1 MSQSSEL
8 MRKYCDIIAVQEGVV
23 RKAIKNMVDK
33 PTGNIPGERA
43 AGVAGAGVGLGLNA
57 ALLSNLPTS
66 GNSTNKAVSVPTNQ
80 TDLVQQRTGVDLG
93 NDQAGGGRG
102 TQGMDRQAKP
112 SQGVAVATDKGVK
125 GTTTLPQGPTTADD
139 LAHYSKGIFA
149 TRADRLNQAK
159 VDSVLGPGYRAG
171 SAEANRALSDYF
183 RQERAREVQAKEADR
198 ILQIRRLQDQEQQE
212 LDQELAQRQSQQ

>member
-8 MRKYCDIIAVQEGVV
+8 MRKYCDIIAVQEGIV
-23 RKAIKNMVDK
+23 RKAIKSVMSKPEVAAAKDAAVIGAIPVAVGTGMAADQLYPKTK
-33 PTGNIPGERA
+33 PTAQSPQA
-43 AGVAGAGVGLGLNA
+43 QAQ
-57 ALLSNLPTS
+57 P
-66 GNSTNKAVSVPTNQ
+66 Q
-80 TDLVQQRTGVDLG
+80 TQTGSS
-93 NDQAGGGRG
+93 GRG
-102 TQGMDRQAKP
+102 TLGMPQVR
-112 SQGVAVATDKGVK
+112 SGEGTAVATGKGVQ
-125 GTTTLPQGPTTADD
+125 GTTTLAQGPKTADD